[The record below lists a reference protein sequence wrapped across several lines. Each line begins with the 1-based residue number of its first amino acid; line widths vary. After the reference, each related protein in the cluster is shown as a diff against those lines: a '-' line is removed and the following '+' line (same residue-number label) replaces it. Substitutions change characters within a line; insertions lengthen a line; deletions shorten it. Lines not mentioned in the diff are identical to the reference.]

1 MKKLIEY
8 KFENTISLYIDNN
21 TLYKIIKM
29 PKSVDLVE
37 ILRKINV
44 VYVHVNN
51 EYVLNY
57 VPHLISFIHNVR
69 KISIH
74 YSKTRRFVAHIYV
87 EV

>member
-1 MKKLIEY
+1 MEY
-8 KFENTISLYIDNN
+8 KFKDAISLYIDDN

-29 PKSVDLVE
+29 HELIDLVE

-74 YSKTRRFVAHIYV
+74 YSKTKRYVAHVYV